1 MRKKYMNY
9 LLACYTDV
17 GIKKK
22 TNQDSL
28 LLERALV
35 NEEQMV
41 LAVVCDGMGGLA
53 KGEVASATVVKAFSL
68 WFREELPALLE
79 RNQLRTDLHKSW
91 MSLLSGV
98 HQKIYSYGK
107 RNGLQL
113 GTTVTAMLFGQE
125 DYYIVHIG
133 DSRAYEIKNQA
144 TQMTADQTLVAREVS
159 RGKLTPEQA
168 KVDKRR
174 SVLLQCIGASEG
186 ISPEFYTGKVQED
199 AVYLLCSDG
208 FRHELDEKEMLEL
221 FQPGALGDENLME
234 QRGREAA
241 KKVMSRG
248 EKDNISVI
256 LVRSWK
262 N

>member
-1 MRKKYMNY
+1 MNY

-28 LLERALV
+28 LIQRALV

-53 KGEVASATVVKAFSL
+53 KGEVASATVVKAFAQ

-91 MSLLSGV
+91 MSLLNSV

-107 RNGLQL
+107 RNGIQL
-113 GTTVTAMLFGQE
+113 GTTATAMLFGQE
-125 DYYIVHIG
+125 DYYIAHIG
-133 DSRAYEIKNQA
+133 DSRAYEIRSQVA
-144 TQMTADQTLVAREVS
+144 QLTADQTLVAREVS
-159 RGKLTPEQA
+159 RGKLTQEQA

-186 ISPEFYTGKVQED
+186 IRPEFYTGKIQAD

-208 FRHELDEKEMLEL
+208 FRHELDEKEMMEA
-221 FQPGALGDENLME
+221 FQPKVLGDEGALE